1 MVRLQLTTNSL
12 ILRTKD
18 VGRERNVLAG
28 SLEDKYE
35 CSGIVLVMNDVIF
48 PFPL

>member
-1 MVRLQLTTNSL
+1 MSSHVARVCKEWMNHMVRLQLTTNSL

-28 SLEDKYE
+28 SLEDK
-35 CSGIVLVMNDVIF
+35 
-48 PFPL
+48 